1 MRTIKIIAATLMA
14 AALLATAVPAVFAA
28 PPDQSGVVNRGT
40 SFGGWVYEGSGYYV
54 LSGPP
59 LAQGCIG
66 EGFSEP
72 PAMFISPR
80 NGSFQEKYQWPHEGI
95 NVFKAVAGKNV
106 FEWLG
111 GACGAVTDGNPSTK
125 PPAPVAVGVGR
136 LKLHVRVDTSE
147 RVHIQN
153 GVVGKVT
160 TTDGRRVSLSTR
172 AKYIVFPDGSED
184 LQQLWVK
191 FRG

>member
-1 MRTIKIIAATLMA
+1 VRTIRTIAAAVMA
-14 AALLATAVPAVFAA
+14 AALLAAAAPAVFAA
-28 PPDQSGVVNRGT
+28 PPADSGVVNRGT

-59 LAQGCIG
+59 LAQGCYG

-80 NGSFQEKYQWPHEGI
+80 NGSSQEKYQWPHEQI
-95 NVFKAVAGKNV
+95 NVFKATAGMNA
-106 FEWLG
+106 FEWLD
-111 GACGAVTDGNPSTK
+111 GACGAVVDGNPATQ
-125 PPAPVAVGVGR
+125 PPDPVAVGVGR
-136 LKLHVRVDTSE
+136 LKLHVRVDTAE

-160 TTDGRRVSLSTR
+160 TSDGRRVHLSTR
-172 AKYIVFPDGSED
+172 AKYIVYPDGSED

-191 FRG
+191 YGG